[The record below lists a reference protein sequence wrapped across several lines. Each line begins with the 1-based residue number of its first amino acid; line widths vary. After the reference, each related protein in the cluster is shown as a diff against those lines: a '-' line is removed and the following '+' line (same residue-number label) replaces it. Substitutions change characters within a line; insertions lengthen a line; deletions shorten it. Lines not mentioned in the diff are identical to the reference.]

1 MVATINPVAIQD
13 GIYTVHGPRGRRT
26 FRVRHQEADARFMP
40 GRQLIAVL
48 TGADNE
54 NDYTTVGWLRPD
66 GSAVMFRKHRG
77 TDFHRI
83 VDAFRGIY
91 LRNPLGEQ
99 MLGAGYE
106 LLESR
111 RCFRCFRPLT
121 TPESIDR
128 GYGPECW
135 SKISGGL

>member
-1 MVATINPVAIQD
+1 MVATNPVAIQD
-13 GIYTVHGPRGRRT
+13 GIYTVHGPRGHRT
-26 FRVRHQEADARFMP
+26 FRVRHQAPDASFMP
-40 GRQLIAVL
+40 NRQLVAVL

-54 NDYTTVGWLRPD
+54 HDYTTVGWLGPD
-66 GSAVMFRKHRG
+66 GAAVMFRKYQG
-77 TDFHRI
+77 TDFHRA

-91 LRNPLGEQ
+91 LRNRLGEQ

-135 SKISGGL
+135 SRMSGGL